1 MATKLYEIY
10 DIHKKMAFHI
20 ELDTYLVH
28 LARGGN
34 SSAQR
39 KIATLC
45 RNTIP
50 QAKQRKIFI
59 HFRDLEFT
67 NLESGKKLESKPQ
80 ASQSSFAHRTD
91 GLSACDNPHCVD
103 CDNGHY
109 EKCRYR

>member
-10 DIHKKMAFHI
+10 DVHKGIVFHLV
-20 ELDTYLVH
+20 LDTYLVH

-34 SSAQR
+34 VGAQR

-45 RNTIP
+45 HDTIP
-50 QAKQRKIFI
+50 QARRRRIFI

-67 NLESGKKLESKPQ
+67 NLESGKKLEQKPQ
-80 ASQSSFAHRTD
+80 ASKNSFAHRKD
-91 GLSACDNPHCVD
+91 DLSACDNPRCTD